1 MSIRRVVPAGPQEA
15 WRAAVV
21 APEPEDESSDVVVEA
36 ASSPSEAGTARMT
49 PEERITALTDG
60 LHKIL
65 ETAVESPSHW
75 QVLLDASATL
85 WRYSGGNVALLMMQ
99 MAQRGTEEPTLVA
112 GYKEWARH
120 GRTVLRGEHA
130 LWVIAPRTAR
140 VQQVTLP
147 DGTRQRIPAGEHL
160 PHGAA
165 VDVGK
170 KTVITGWRGQ
180 AVFDVSQ
187 TQGTPLLV
195 PRGANGPGVDAAE
208 LWRSLETVA
217 NSHGFDVH
225 VSDAQYG
232 LTSGFTDFAEHRVQ
246 IGAWL
251 SPEERS
257 AVLAHELGHVL
268 LHGPDDDI
276 GWLYG
281 SSSDHRGLAEVE
293 AESVAYTVL
302 RAHGIDRGPQSASYL
317 AGWADAVIEAEN
329 DAMAHD
335 AGSKLPAS
343 RADIAKSVLGRVTA
357 ASKGIL
363 EITHPPGFGGK
374 ISAVDADPR
383 LNPTASYVGSEQPV
397 RSDGP
402 VMAGREVHGNYL
414 SGGRVP
420 LALERTAQ

>member
-1 MSIRRVVPAGPQEA
+1 MLPPGP
-15 WRAAVV
+15 
-21 APEPEDESSDVVVEA
+21 DESG
-36 ASSPSEAGTARMT
+36 SSRMT
-49 PEERITALTDG
+49 PEERIAALTDG

-65 ETAVESPSHW
+65 EKAVESPSHW

-147 DGTRQRIPAGEHL
+147 DGTRQRIPAGEQL
-160 PHGAA
+160 PHGA
-165 VDVGK
+165 VDDGK

-195 PRGANGPGVDAAE
+195 PRGGADSVVDAAE
-208 LWRSLETVA
+208 LWGSLDRGGGQPWLQRRCDGRPVRADERLYGFRRTAGSRLAPGSALKSGQLSSHTSLGMCCFMVPTTRS
-217 NSHGFDVH
+217 G
-225 VSDAQYG
+225 
-232 LTSGFTDFAEHRVQ
+232 R
-246 IGAWL
+246 
-251 SPEERS
+251 
-257 AVLAHELGHVL
+257 
-268 LHGPDDDI
+268 
-276 GWLYG
+276 LYG
-281 SSSDHRGLAEVE
+281 SSADHRGLAEVE

-302 RAHGIDRGPQSASYL
+302 KAHGIDRGPQSATYL
-317 AGWADAVIEAEN
+317 AGWADAVIDAEK

-335 AGSKLPAS
+335 AGSRLPAS
-343 RADIAKSVLGRVTA
+343 RVDIAKSVLGRVTA

-374 ISAVDADPR
+374 ITAVDADPR
-383 LNPTASYVGSEQPV
+383 LSPAATYVG
-397 RSDGP
+397 RGTTRGRRRAGDG
-402 VMAGREVHGNYL
+402 R
-414 SGGRVP
+414 
-420 LALERTAQ
+420 ALEPDGN

>member
-1 MSIRRVVPAGPQEA
+1 MAPKAEDVPLHLAAEAEAGPGESG
-15 WRAAVV
+15 AV
-21 APEPEDESSDVVVEA
+21 
-36 ASSPSEAGTARMT
+36 RMT
-49 PEERITALTDG
+49 PEERITALTRG
-60 LHKIL
+60 LHQIL
-65 ETAVESPSHW
+65 EKAVESPSHW

-99 MAQRGTEEPTLVA
+99 MAQRGAEQPSLVA

-120 GRTVLRGEHA
+120 GRRVLRGEHA

-147 DGTRQRIPAGEHL
+147 DGTRQRIPAGEQ
-160 PHGAA
+160 PPRGA
-165 VDVGK
+165 VDDGK

-187 TQGTPLLV
+187 TEGTPLLV
-195 PRGANGPGVDAAE
+195 PRGAGGPGADAAE
-208 LWRSLETVA
+208 LWRSLTAVA
-217 NSHGFDVH
+217 SSHGFDVE
-225 VSDAQYG
+225 VTAAQYG
-232 LTSGFTDFAEHRVQ
+232 LTSGFTDFNQHRVQ
-246 IGAWL
+246 VGAWL
-251 SPEERS
+251 NPEERT

-268 LHGPDDDI
+268 LHGPDDAI
-276 GWLYG
+276 GRLYG
-281 SSSDHRGLAEVE
+281 SSADHRGLAEVE

-317 AGWADAVIEAEN
+317 AGWADAVIEAER

-374 ISAVDADPR
+374 ITTVDADPR
-383 LNPTASYVGSEQPV
+383 LNPSVSYVGLEQPG
-397 RSDGP
+397 RSLDGP
-402 VMAGREVHGNYL
+402 VMAG
-414 SGGRVP
+414 P
-420 LALERTAQ
+420 